1 MNILNELNEACD
13 YIENNICKDIEIDEL
28 AKITNQSND
37 SINRFLFLCLAQLLK
52 IMSRKKKIIAC
63 CLRFTKQQ

>member
-1 MNILNELNEACD
+1 MINEVINMNILNELNEACD

-37 SINRFLFLCLAQLLK
+37 SINRFVGYKKLCK
-52 IMSRKKKIIAC
+52 RNHSC
-63 CLRFTKQQ
+63 